1 VDSSSLSSS
10 QIYTNSPVTSDRLLK
25 FNGIRSEVLFPPLQ
39 IPEQYRCDTY
49 EDYIFCPSRING
61 AKRQHLLIETM
72 SFTRTAV
79 RLVLAGRPET
89 PEYLDQLLGTVERLD
104 LAGKVTIIPEFI
116 TDEKKSDLFSRALAC
131 AYIPYDEDSYG
142 YVTMEAFESR
152 KAVVTCSDSG
162 GIDIL
167 VRDGG
172 TGFIV
177 SPQPQALAEAF
188 DTLYLNRR
196 NAQQMGEAG
205 RALMHSLGINWETV
219 IARLTS

>member
-1 VDSSSLSSS
+1 
-10 QIYTNSPVTSDRLLK
+10 
-25 FNGIRSEVLFPPLQ
+25 
-39 IPEQYRCDTY
+39 
-49 EDYIFCPSRING
+49 
-61 AKRQHLLIETM
+61 M

-167 VRDGG
+167 VRDGA

-177 SPQPQALAEAF
+177 PPQPQALAEAF
-188 DTLYLNRR
+188 DKLYLNRR
-196 NAQQMGEAG
+196 NAQQMGESG